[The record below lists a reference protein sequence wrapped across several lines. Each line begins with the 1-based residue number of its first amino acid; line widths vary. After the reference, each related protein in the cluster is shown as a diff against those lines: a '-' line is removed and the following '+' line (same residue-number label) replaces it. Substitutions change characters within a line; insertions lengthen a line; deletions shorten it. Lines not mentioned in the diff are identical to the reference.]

1 MFLVTVDHWHPPSTH
16 DLVHD
21 SQRLDMIFCLR
32 VHQVLLVIQM
42 RMNTWAQLHWLDH
55 IRQQPHIRIQVT
67 FVRTLPIPRWQHMAQ
82 FSSSVQFWIAF
93 RVNDLVIRNVTFRI
107 DAACVIGIWKW
118 IQARI
123 VEDCSAES
131 TPSSVCD
138 IVVFYI
144 KGALVCVC
152 LQCRCYQYCIIII
165 QAIAIKM
172 KFYQGWIG
180 DQTICQDSFTFGFY
194 SISSSSTRP
203 QLLQLLPVTVTIDSR
218 KFRRLTPSDGTCS
231 WRSDVLVFVRSL
243 SLFCDVAVMW
253 WWGHILFREW

>member
-1 MFLVTVDHWHPPSTH
+1 MTTH
-16 DLVHD
+16 GTIFFFGSVLD
-21 SQRLDMIFCLR
+21 RLQSKWSCYQECYLQNRCSMCDWNL
-32 VHQVLLVIQM
+32 
-42 RMNTWAQLHWLDH
+42 
-55 IRQQPHIRIQVT
+55 
-67 FVRTLPIPRWQHMAQ
+67 
-82 FSSSVQFWIAF
+82 
-93 RVNDLVIRNVTFRI
+93 
-107 DAACVIGIWKW
+107 KW

-144 KGALVCVC
+144 KGALVCVR

-180 DQTICQDSFTFGFY
+180 DQTVRQDSVTFGFY

-218 KFRRLTPSDGTCS
+218 KFRRLTPSDVNLQLEK
-231 WRSDVLVFVRSL
+231 WRPRLRQISFPFLWRCRDVVVRAYL
-243 SLFCDVAVMW
+243 
-253 WWGHILFREW
+253 I